1 MKHTKP
7 VSANI
12 DEYME
17 AMYRCEMHKV
27 EITNKA
33 LAQELKIS
41 MPSVSEM
48 LLKLRDRG
56 LITYESRL
64 SIELTKKGRKLG
76 LNIYKKHETIKKFF
90 IMLDLG
96 DKAATE
102 QACRLELLCCITQRR
117 KMATA
122 THLFSPIVF
131 QFT

>member
-1 MKHTKP
+1 MKHTKS

-17 AMYRCEMHKV
+17 EMYRCEMHKV

-90 IMLDLG
+90 IMLGLG
-96 DKAATE
+96 ENAATE
-102 QACRLELLCCITQRR
+102 QACRLEHELSDAALERLNHFLDSNSKEKQR
-117 KMATA
+117 
-122 THLFSPIVF
+122 
-131 QFT
+131 